1 MTDTMTLTGVVA
13 TVPRHITTNAG
24 LDITSFRLASS
35 QRRFDRDRQ
44 KWVETDTNW
53 YTVTG
58 FRQLAQNMAASIE
71 QGQRI
76 VVSGRV
82 RIRPWENAERSGTTI
97 EIEADALGHD
107 LGWGTAVWARVAPA
121 GAGVGSSSGSGSGLG
136 SGSGGDGASDTWAH
150 DTLAAGLE
158 PAGGLR
164 DPQQGQ
170 GVPDAREPALASAA
184 PGGSADADLPF

>member
-13 TVPRHITTNAG
+13 TLPRHITTNTG

-35 QRRFDRDRQ
+35 QRRFDREQQ

-71 QGQRI
+71 QGQRV

-107 LGWGTAVWARVAPA
+107 LGWGTAVWARTQ
-121 GAGVGSSSGSGSGLG
+121 SSGSGGGAGAGHGSASGDGG
-136 SGSGGDGASDTWAH
+136 SGEKWAH
-150 DTLAAGLE
+150 DELAAGLA

-170 GVPDAREPALASAA
+170 GVPDARGDVSDATA
-184 PGGSADADLPF
+184 PEAPLEAGLPF

>member
-1 MTDTMTLTGVVA
+1 MSDTMTLTGVVA
-13 TVPRHITTNAG
+13 TAPRHITTNAG

-35 QRRFDRDRQ
+35 QRRFDRERQ

-71 QGQRI
+71 QGQRV

-107 LGWGTAVWARVAPA
+107 LGWGTAVWARVSPA
-121 GAGVGSSSGSGSGLG
+121 GSASGPGAGSGSV
-136 SGSGGDGASDTWAH
+136 GGGAGDTWVH
-150 DTLAAGLE
+150 DALAAGLE

-164 DPQQGQ
+164 DPQHGQ
-170 GVPDAREPALASAA
+170 GVPDAREPAMASTAA
-184 PGGSADADLPF
+184 EEPVDAGLPF

>member
-13 TVPRHITTNAG
+13 TAPRHITTNAG

-71 QGQRI
+71 VGQRV

-82 RIRPWENAERSGTTI
+82 RIRLWENAERSGTTI

-107 LGWGTAVWARVAPA
+107 LGWGTAVWARVGPTAPGES
-121 GAGVGSSSGSGSGLG
+121 GAG
-136 SGSGGDGASDTWAH
+136 DTWAH
-150 DTLAAGLE
+150 DALAAGLA

-170 GVPDAREPALASAA
+170 GVPDAREPVLASAA
-184 PGGSADADLPF
+184 AEAPADAGLPF